1 MITKKAK
8 FIHVL
13 KNVLFKK
20 IEPVS
25 IVHFLT
31 NRCNARCS
39 FCFIDFD
46 DPKTFRGELT
56 LDEIDK
62 MTKNMGETLLNV
74 NFTGGEPFVHP
85 DITTLLNYARPKVS
99 WINVTTNGTRTKNF
113 YVDMLQQYLD
123 HIVFSLH
130 FEYDWERVLET
141 IISVHNTSK
150 NKMVLVH
157 VMMINQ
163 RLNDVIDACRRL
175 SNAGIPYALRPIRW
189 TETHDIFEDLE
200 RYSKEELDFLKTE
213 NHNPPTN
220 TLIDNTIECNVNDL
234 LINKTNGFKG
244 WTCQAG
250 LESLMINWDGDV
262 HRATCRVGGSLGNIY
277 KGSFKKPTESITCT
291 REWCTCAADIN
302 ITKYTS

>member
-1 MITKKAK
+1 MFKVENKYSHYAESVKIEWNLGKRCNYDCSYCPAE
-8 FIHVL
+8 IHDSTSQHTNIQIL
-13 KNVLFKK
+13 KN
-20 IEPVS
+20 
-25 IVHFLT
+25 T
-31 NRCNARCS
+31 
-39 FCFIDFD
+39 ID
-46 DPKTFRGELT
+46 ELT
-56 LDEIDK
+56 
-62 MTKNMGETLLNV
+62 TFKNVRISL
-74 NFTGGEPFVHP
+74 TGGEPFVHP
-85 DITTLLNYARPKVS
+85 DITALLHYARPKVS

-113 YVDMLQQYLD
+113 YVDMLQRYLD

-130 FEYDWERVLET
+130 FEYDWERILDT
-141 IISVHNTSK
+141 IINVHSTSK

-157 VMMINQ
+157 VMMINH
-163 RLNDVIDACRRL
+163 RLNDVVNACRRL

-200 RYSKEELDFLKTE
+200 RYSKEELAFLKTE
-213 NHNPPTN
+213 NHNPPAN
-220 TLIDNTIECNVNDL
+220 TIIDEKIECNVNDL
-234 LINKTNGFKG
+234 LINKTNAFKG

>member
-1 MITKKAK
+1 MFKVENKYPHYAESIKVEWNLGKRCNYDCSYCPAE
-8 FIHVL
+8 IHDMVSEHTDIQILKNTVDELSKL
-13 KNVLFKK
+13 KNVR
-20 IEPVS
+20 IS
-25 IVHFLT
+25 
-31 NRCNARCS
+31 
-39 FCFIDFD
+39 
-46 DPKTFRGELT
+46 
-56 LDEIDK
+56 
-62 MTKNMGETLLNV
+62 
-74 NFTGGEPFVHP
+74 FTGGEPFVHP

-113 YVDMLQQYLD
+113 YVDMLQKYLD

-234 LINKTNGFKG
+234 LINKTNGLKG